1 MENTGRRNIKVI
13 IGANAGDEGK
23 GNVTNLFCMTEEPV
37 LGILTNGG
45 PQRGHTAWKDGKSH
59 VFGHFCAGTLNGA
72 LTWFAP
78 GYMINP
84 MQFMRE
90 YGQLEAMGVRPRAY
104 IDPDCRFTTP
114 WDMMLNQAAH
124 AREGSHHTC
133 GMGIWETYQRYALT
147 EDAVRIGQYLQMTE
161 TEQWAYLNR
170 IRDRAL
176 QRMREE
182 MDPAAAARWIPVAA
196 DENLC
201 RRYMEDLQAMCTEKA
216 SMKGRGILTEYGNLI
231 FENGQGLL
239 LDWSDD
245 EEEAVYTT
253 PSRTGLHDA
262 AALIEDCF
270 EGETAEACYVTRTY
284 LTRHGDGPLRTE
296 CCKEELDAR
305 VRETTNVTNSFQ
317 GHFRFG
323 RLDTEAMEARIRA
336 DFAGAGS
343 RNNWKASIAVTHT
356 DQCDP
361 GEELLEM
368 TERFDERYLIGG
380 VGRTQIRS

>member
-147 EDAVRIGQYLQMTE
+147 EDAVRIGQYLRMTE
-161 TEQWAYLNR
+161 TEQWTYLNR
-170 IRDRAL
+170 IRQRPAGSL
-176 QRMREE
+176 SRRMRTSAG
-182 MDPAAAARWIPVAA
+182 DIWKT
-196 DENLC
+196 C
-201 RRYMEDLQAMCTEKA
+201 RPC
-216 SMKGRGILTEYGNLI
+216 
-231 FENGQGLL
+231 
-239 LDWSDD
+239 
-245 EEEAVYTT
+245 
-253 PSRTGLHDA
+253 
-262 AALIEDCF
+262 
-270 EGETAEACYVTRTY
+270 
-284 LTRHGDGPLRTE
+284 
-296 CCKEELDAR
+296 
-305 VRETTNVTNSFQ
+305 VR
-317 GHFRFG
+317 R
-323 RLDTEAMEARIRA
+323 RR
-336 DFAGAGS
+336 
-343 RNNWKASIAVTHT
+343 
-356 DQCDP
+356 P
-361 GEELLEM
+361 
-368 TERFDERYLIGG
+368 
-380 VGRTQIRS
+380 